1 MKRYQETEY
10 FVTKDGKIFRNGKEL
25 KIYRGAYSTLK
36 LSIDGKSKTRTV
48 HRLVA
53 ETYIPNPE
61 NKPEVNHWDGNT
73 HNNHVSNLRWST
85 TSENQKHKHH
95 VLNKCNGENH
105 GISKLKNEEVKFIR
119 KNYIPKHKEYGMNA
133 LSRMF
138 KVAPATIHRIINKK
152 TWIPH

>member
-61 NKPEVNHWDGNT
+61 NKPEVNHINGIKNDNR
-73 HNNHVSNLRWST
+73 VENLEWVT
-85 TSENQKHKHH
+85 KSENRKHAFKFLSHKKTK
-95 VLNKCNGENH
+95 VRRKIPFELV
-105 GISKLKNEEVKFIR
+105 EEIKTKYSSGHYSMR
-119 KNYIPKHKEYGMNA
+119 QLAEEYGVESKN
-133 LSRMF
+133 
-138 KVAPATIHRIINKK
+138 TIWGIINNK
-152 TWIPH
+152 TYQFN